1 MSTDIE
7 SNKGKAR
14 RIWEEIFPQ
23 GDVDG
28 LAEVIHPDSFDH
40 TDPSGPQGFEA
51 VKNTML
57 WLNGVFSDQV
67 WDIHQVIG
75 EGDTVVVHGTLTAM
89 HTGDLMGIPP
99 TGRQI
104 RQPYVQILRFED
116 GKAIERWGVR
126 DDATLMR
133 QLGVMPPPKQAA
145 EV

>member
-1 MSTDIE
+1 MPPDVENI
-7 SNKGKAR
+7 KGKAR

-67 WDIHQVIG
+67 WDIHHVIG
-75 EGDTVVVHGTLTAM
+75 EGDTVVVHCTLTAV
-89 HTGDLMGIPP
+89 HSGDLMGIPP

-133 QLGVMPPPKQAA
+133 QLGVMPPPKQPAD
-145 EV
+145 V